1 MLREYKDTSMQ
12 ACHRCSVNKTMQQQQ
27 RSEEAGGLRDLIK
40 SHGWTQT
47 STIFSTPLLLSNCLI
62 LRLVLS
68 TECLEKAASTQNTNQ
83 CSSKIKPSMFIVE
96 VPLGCMVTVVCKL
109 IVLDQ
114 KCQITQLTLE

>member
-1 MLREYKDTSMQ
+1 M
-12 ACHRCSVNKTMQQQQ
+12 
-27 RSEEAGGLRDLIK
+27 GGLRDLIK

-47 STIFSTPLLLSNCLI
+47 STIFLTPLLLSNCLI
-62 LRLVLS
+62 LHLVLS

-83 CSSKIKPSMFIVE
+83 CSSKIKPSMFIVK